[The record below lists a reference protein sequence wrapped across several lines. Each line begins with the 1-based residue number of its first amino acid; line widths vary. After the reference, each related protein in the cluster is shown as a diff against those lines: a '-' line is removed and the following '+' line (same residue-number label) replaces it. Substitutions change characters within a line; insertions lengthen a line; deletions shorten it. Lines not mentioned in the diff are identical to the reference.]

1 MNANRK
7 ITLIIFSM
15 VSILTAIIVILVAI
29 GSRESGYEHAEKRAQ
44 LTAEIVKNALTAYMV
59 NGNMHQRD
67 VFLDSMKKLE
77 NVKDLWVV
85 RAQSVTDQYGEPM
98 QNEKPRDAIDK
109 EVLRSGIEITKT
121 DETFKS
127 ASLRTTIPY
136 IASANDKP
144 NCLTCHNAK
153 EGETLGAIS
162 LEFDIQDDRVEGVY
176 TLTKI
181 IGTSII
187 FLIVILIFISRKI
200 QPYTSTFDSITNVLK
215 RVHEGDYSIRAKE
228 GVYKEDKE
236 AAKWL
241 NEMIEKLETVLS
253 GIEKN
258 LTSFVH
264 NRAININNDKLLTAQ
279 EIIQDI
285 ADIYNFKK
293 TIETDLNKD
302 DIYYRLI
309 QTMKNKLKIK
319 EFVIFENNLNK
330 NDRTII
336 YESTTGIA
344 CCELDNDI
352 KNQCRAERTNMVIQS
367 DNFPEICM
375 SAICTDNE
383 KRYICI
389 PFQIS
394 EQKSVTISIISRTNE
409 EHKHSKYQIGIIKKY
424 IEEAKPILE
433 SRMLMDVLKER
444 NFVDGLTGL
453 YNRKFLDEFIDTK
466 LQKEL
471 DKGSRFAIMLLDVD
485 YFKMVNDTYGHDA
498 GDAILQKLSEIM
510 RENVG
515 SKGHVIRFGGEEFLI
530 LLVGSSEDDAYMVAT
545 DINKQFGEIVFQFN
559 NESFNK
565 TVSIGYS
572 FFPDDT
578 DQIWKCIKYA
588 DLCLYKA
595 KETGRNRVIKFDK
608 SLLKDSEKKNY

>member
-1 MNANRK
+1 M
-7 ITLIIFSM
+7 
-15 VSILTAIIVILVAI
+15 IIVVLVAI

-44 LTAEIVKNALTAYMV
+44 ITAEIVKKALTAHMV

-67 VFLDSMKKLE
+67 IFLDSMKRLE

-85 RAQSVTDQYGEPM
+85 RAESVTKQYGQPL

-109 EVLRSGIEITKT
+109 EVLRTGKEVTKT
-121 DETFKS
+121 RETFKD

-136 IASANDKP
+136 IASSNDKP
-144 NCLTCHNAK
+144 NCLTCHDAK

-162 LEFDIQDDRVEGVY
+162 LEFDIQDDRVEGIY
-176 TLTKI
+176 TLAKI
-181 IGTSII
+181 IGTSAI
-187 FLIVILIFISRKI
+187 FLIIILIFISRKI
-200 QPYTSTFDSITNVLK
+200 TPYTSTFDSITNVLK

-293 TIETDLNKD
+293 TIETDLSKD

-309 QTMKNKLKIK
+309 QTLKNNLKIK
-319 EFVIFENNLNK
+319 EFVIFENNLNS
-330 NDRTII
+330 NDRTIV
-336 YESTTGIA
+336 YESSPEIA
-344 CCELDNDI
+344 CCHLDGDI
-352 KNQCRAERTNMVIQS
+352 KNQCRAERTHMVIQS

-375 SAICTDNE
+375 SAKCVDGD
-383 KRYICI
+383 KKYICI

-394 EQKSVTISIISRTNE
+394 EQKSVTISIIARSE
-409 EHKHSKYQIGIIKKY
+409 EEYKHAKYQIGIIKKY

-453 YNRKFLDEFIDTK
+453 YNRKFLDEFIDNK

-471 DKGSRFAIMLLDVD
+471 DKGTRFAIMLLDVD

-515 SKGHVIRFGGEEFLI
+515 NKGHVIRFGGEEFLI
-530 LLVGSSEDDAYMVAT
+530 LLIDSDEDDAKNVAT
-545 DINKQFGEIVFQFN
+545 SINKQFSEIVFQFN

-565 TVSIGYS
+565 TVSVGYS

-578 DQIWKCIKYA
+578 HQIWKCIKYA
-588 DLCLYKA
+588 DLCLYEA

-608 SLLKDSEKKNY
+608 SLLKETEKKNY